1 MAYTYESMETIV
13 PNAVMRKAYNNGVF
27 KTYRIKPNVGYVL
40 HDNAY
45 DFLTFVPELDENGN
59 EVYDESGMPVG
70 TDVIT
75 LGYRPT
81 EGSVGYNYDWTPTEM
96 LDEAGNT
103 VTAYG
108 SRQFFCK
115 PIDEV
120 PENQIFG
127 VVTPQPE
134 IM

>member
-1 MAYTYESMETIV
+1 MAYTYEPMETIV

-27 KTYRIKPNVGYVL
+27 RSYWIKPADGYVL
-40 HDNAY
+40 HDSSY
-45 DFLTFVPELDENGN
+45 DGYEYRPVLDDFGDP
-59 EVYDESGMPVG
+59 VYDEYGTPV
-70 TDVIT
+70 TEEVVV

-81 EGSVGYNYDWTPTEM
+81 EGSVGYNYDWTSFEM

-127 VVTPQPE
+127 VTQPQPE